1 MKKQAL
7 RSRKESTALLIVL
20 TLIILSIAYL
30 EGQKVPIDSLNLE
43 ESIIEL
49 DETKVSEDKIKK
61 YTPAVEILKP
71 SGFLNTDDLPIN
83 IQQMIGEK
91 VILVDFWTYTCINCQ
106 RTLPYINGWY
116 EKYKDHG
123 FEIVGVHTPEFE
135 FEKEKA
141 NVQEAIDRFGIEYPV
156 VQDNDYGTW
165 RAYKNNYWPR
175 KYLIDIDGFIVYDHI
190 GEGGY
195 DETEQKIQ
203 ELLKERSS
211 KLGLDINQIPTGLV
225 DPDNIVTRS
234 TSGRLSPEIYFGASR
249 NERLSNGNVGQLGV
263 QSLLKPDK
271 LEDSQLYLEGDWD
284 VHEEFAKN
292 KTPYSK
298 IIFPYLAKDV
308 YMVLSADQPVRVKV
322 LRDGKVPG
330 EFNGADLDSTGYM
343 WVDEERLYKII
354 SEDSNEDVHTLE
366 LITGEPGLNA
376 FTFTFG

>member
-1 MKKQAL
+1 MKKHPL

-49 DETKVSEDKIKK
+49 DKTQVADEKAKQYS
-61 YTPAVEILKP
+61 PAVEILKP
-71 SGFLNTDDLPIN
+71 SGFMNTDDLPIN
-83 IQQMIGEK
+83 IQQMIGER
-91 VILVDFWTYTCINCQ
+91 VILVDFWTYTCTNCQ

-116 EKYKDHG
+116 EKYKDYG

-156 VQDNDYGTW
+156 IQDNDYGTW
-165 RAYKNNYWPR
+165 RAYKNRYWPR

-211 KLGLDINQIPTGLV
+211 KLGLDISQIPTGIV
-225 DPDNIVTRS
+225 DPDNIVARS
-234 TSGRLSPEIYFGASR
+234 TSGRLSPEIYFGGSR

-263 QSLLKPDK
+263 QSFVKPDK
-271 LEDSQLYLEGDWD
+271 LEDSQLYLEGDWNI
-284 VHEEFAKN
+284 HEEFAQN
-292 KTPYSK
+292 QTPYSK
-298 IIFPYLAKDV
+298 IFFPYLAKDV
-308 YMVLSADQPVRVKV
+308 YMVLSGEKPVRVKV

-330 EFNGADLDSTGYM
+330 EFK
-343 WVDEERLYKII
+343 R
-354 SEDSNEDVHTLE
+354 E
-366 LITGEPGLNA
+366 LQ
-376 FTFTFG
+376 